1 MFFSIKIPSSN
12 IAQADGKNNLGI
24 EKRSAVFRCIFI
36 RKPSIIKEEDKGHKK
51 AIKEDI
57 NMKKNSKRRMLSA
70 LLILFLMIQMTVQA
84 DTGTKESVDLA
95 SKDTGSSVEELERQR
110 EEQQSQLDSLKEYQ
124 INLSDELTELNNGLQ
139 EISNELA
146 DTQDEIAAKNA
157 EIETAESRI
166 AELTTL
172 SESQYESMKKRV
184 QYMYENGNQSYIELL
199 LGASSFSD
207 FLNRVEYAKSIYDYD
222 RQELSDYQDT
232 LAELK
237 RQKEDLETAKEELL
251 AAEQTKQEQKS
262 KADSLVA
269 AQQEK
274 LNTAKSDV
282 ADAQTEI
289 ADTDAEIARQKAY
302 EEELEAQ
309 KAKEDAARQEEIKR
323 QEEELINGQ
332 QGNNS
337 DNNANSDGT
346 SSGDN
351 AGNDTSG
358 GGTKD
363 DGASD
368 NGTSGGGTVN
378 ASDVAMLAALIQ
390 CEAGGESYEGKLAVG
405 SVVMNRVDSSYFP
418 DTVVGVIYQSGQFSP
433 VASGRFAV
441 VLSSGA
447 DASCVQAATE
457 VLAGTRTLN
466 CLYFRRNNGLI
477 NGTVIGNHVFY

>member
-1 MFFSIKIPSSN
+1 MGLKKKCS
-12 IAQADGKNNLGI
+12 Q
-24 EKRSAVFRCIFI
+24 RSVVFRCIFI
-36 RKPSIIKEEDKGHKK
+36 RKPSIIKEEDKRRDKS
-51 AIKEDI
+51 IKEDK
-57 NMKKNSKRRMLSA
+57 NMKKNSKRRMFST
-70 LLILFLMIQMTVQA
+70 LLILFLLIQMTVQA

-95 SKDTGSSVEELERQR
+95 SKDTGTSVEELERQR

-146 DTQDEIAAKNA
+146 DTQDEIAAKNV
-157 EIETAESRI
+157 EIEAAESRI
-166 AELTTL
+166 AELTTR
-172 SESQYESMKKRV
+172 SENQYEAMKKRV
-184 QYMYENGNQSYIELL
+184 QYMYENGNQSYLELL
-199 LGASSFSD
+199 LGSSSFSD
-207 FLNRVEYAKSIYDYD
+207 FLNRMEYAKSIYDYD

-232 LAELK
+232 LAELEQ
-237 RQKEDLETAKEELL
+237 QKEDLETAKEELL

-274 LNTAKSDV
+274 ISAAKSDV
-282 ADAQTEI
+282 ADAETEI

-309 KAKEDAARQEEIKR
+309 KAKEDAARQEEIRR
-323 QEEELINGQ
+323 QEEELINSQ
-332 QGNNS
+332 QPDAS
-337 DNNANSDGT
+337 DNNANPDGT
-346 SSGDN
+346 STGDN
-351 AGNDTSG
+351 TTG
-358 GGTKD
+358 
-363 DGASD
+363 SD
-368 NGTSGGGTVN
+368 TSGGGTVN

-447 DASCVQAATE
+447 DSSCVQAATE

>member
-1 MFFSIKIPSSN
+1 M
-12 IAQADGKNNLGI
+12 
-24 EKRSAVFRCIFI
+24 
-36 RKPSIIKEEDKGHKK
+36 PSIIKEENKRRDKS
-51 AIKEDI
+51 IKEDKD
-57 NMKKNSKRRMLSA
+57 MKKNSKRRMFSA

-84 DTGTKESVDLA
+84 DTGTKERVDLA

-146 DTQDEIAAKNA
+146 DTQDEIAAKNV
-157 EIETAESRI
+157 EIDAAESRI
-166 AELTTL
+166 AELTTR
-172 SESQYESMKKRV
+172 SESQYEAMKKRV
-184 QYMYENGNQSYIELL
+184 QYMYENGNQSYLELL

-207 FLNRVEYAKSIYDYD
+207 FLNRMEYAKSIYDYD

-237 RQKEDLETAKEELL
+237 QQKEDLETAKEELL

-274 LNTAKSDV
+274 ISAAKSDV
-282 ADAQTEI
+282 ADAETEI

-323 QEEELINGQ
+323 QEEELINSQ
-332 QGNNS
+332 QPAAS
-337 DNNANSDGT
+337 DNNANPDGT
-346 SSGDN
+346 FTGDN
-351 AGNDTSG
+351 TTG
-358 GGTKD
+358 
-363 DGASD
+363 SD
-368 NGTSGGGTVN
+368 ASGGGTVN

>member
-1 MFFSIKIPSSN
+1 M
-12 IAQADGKNNLGI
+12 
-24 EKRSAVFRCIFI
+24 
-36 RKPSIIKEEDKGHKK
+36 PSIIKEENKRRDKS
-51 AIKEDI
+51 IKEDKD
-57 NMKKNSKRRMLSA
+57 MKKNSKRRMFSA
-70 LLILFLMIQMTVQA
+70 LLILFLLIQMTVQA
-84 DTGTKESVDLA
+84 DTGTKERVDLA

-146 DTQDEIAAKNA
+146 DTQDEIAAKNV
-157 EIETAESRI
+157 EIEAAESRI
-166 AELTTL
+166 AELTTR
-172 SESQYESMKKRV
+172 SESQYEAMKKRV
-184 QYMYENGNQSYIELL
+184 QYMYENGNQSYLELL

-207 FLNRVEYAKSIYDYD
+207 FLNRMEYAKSIYDYD

-237 RQKEDLETAKEELL
+237 QQKEDLETAKEELL

-274 LNTAKSDV
+274 ISAAKSDV
-282 ADAQTEI
+282 ADAETEI

-323 QEEELINGQ
+323 QEEELINSQ
-332 QGNNS
+332 QPAAS
-337 DNNANSDGT
+337 DNNANPDGISTGDTTTGSD
-346 SSGDN
+346 
-351 AGNDTSG
+351 
-358 GGTKD
+358 
-363 DGASD
+363 
-368 NGTSGGGTVN
+368 TSGGGTVN
-378 ASDVAMLAALIQ
+378 ASDAAMLAALIQ

>member
-1 MFFSIKIPSSN
+1 MELKKKCS
-12 IAQADGKNNLGI
+12 Q
-24 EKRSAVFRCIFI
+24 RSVVFRCIFI
-36 RKPSIIKEEDKGHKK
+36 RKPSIIKEEDKRRDKS
-51 AIKEDI
+51 IKEDK
-57 NMKKNSKRRMLSA
+57 NMKKNSKRRMFSA
-70 LLILFLMIQMTVQA
+70 LLILFLLIQMTVQA

-95 SKDTGSSVEELERQR
+95 SKDTGTSVEELERQR

-124 INLSDELTELNNGLQ
+124 MNLSDELTELNNGLQ

-146 DTQDEIAAKNA
+146 DTQDEIAAKNV
-157 EIETAESRI
+157 EIEAAESRI
-166 AELTTL
+166 AELTTR
-172 SESQYESMKKRV
+172 SESQYEAMKKRV
-184 QYMYENGNQSYIELL
+184 QYMYENGNQSYLELL
-199 LGASSFSD
+199 LGSSSFSD
-207 FLNRVEYAKSIYDYD
+207 FLNRMEYAKSIYEYD

-237 RQKEDLETAKEELL
+237 QQKEDLETAKEELL

-274 LNTAKSDV
+274 ISAAKSDV
-282 ADAQTEI
+282 ADAETEI

-309 KAKEDAARQEEIKR
+309 KAKEDAARQQEIKR
-323 QEEELINGQ
+323 QEEELINSQ
-332 QGNNS
+332 QPDAS
-337 DNNANSDGT
+337 DNNANPDGT

-351 AGNDTSG
+351 TTG
-358 GGTKD
+358 
-363 DGASD
+363 SD
-368 NGTSGGGTVN
+368 TSGGGTVN
-378 ASDVAMLAALIQ
+378 ASDAAMLAALIQ

>member
-1 MFFSIKIPSSN
+1 M
-12 IAQADGKNNLGI
+12 
-24 EKRSAVFRCIFI
+24 
-36 RKPSIIKEEDKGHKK
+36 PSIIKEENKRRDKS
-51 AIKEDI
+51 IKEDKD
-57 NMKKNSKRRMLSA
+57 MKKNSKRRMFSA
-70 LLILFLMIQMTVQA
+70 LLILFLLIQMTVQA
-84 DTGTKESVDLA
+84 DTGTKERVDLA

-146 DTQDEIAAKNA
+146 DTQDKIAAKNV
-157 EIETAESRI
+157 EIDAAESRI
-166 AELTTL
+166 AELTTR
-172 SESQYESMKKRV
+172 SESQYEAMKKRV
-184 QYMYENGNQSYIELL
+184 QYMYENGNQSYLELL

-207 FLNRVEYAKSIYDYD
+207 FLNRMEYAKSIYDYD

-237 RQKEDLETAKEELL
+237 QQKEDLETAKEELL

-274 LNTAKSDV
+274 ISAAKSDV
-282 ADAQTEI
+282 ADAETEI

-302 EEELEAQ
+302 EEELETQ

-323 QEEELINGQ
+323 QEEELINSQ
-332 QGNNS
+332 QPDAS
-337 DNNANSDGT
+337 DNNANPDGT
-346 SSGDN
+346 STGDN
-351 AGNDTSG
+351 TTG
-358 GGTKD
+358 GD
-363 DGASD
+363 A
-368 NGTSGGGTVN
+368 SGGGTVN

-447 DASCVQAATE
+447 DSSCVQAATE

>member
-1 MFFSIKIPSSN
+1 M
-12 IAQADGKNNLGI
+12 
-24 EKRSAVFRCIFI
+24 
-36 RKPSIIKEEDKGHKK
+36 PSIIKEENKRRDKS
-51 AIKEDI
+51 IKEDKD
-57 NMKKNSKRRMLSA
+57 MKKNSKRRMFSA

-84 DTGTKESVDLA
+84 DTGTKERVDLA

-124 INLSDELTELNNGLQ
+124 INLSNELTELNNGLQ

-146 DTQDEIAAKNA
+146 DTQDEIAAKNV
-157 EIETAESRI
+157 EIEAAESRI
-166 AELTTL
+166 AELTTR
-172 SESQYESMKKRV
+172 SESQYEAMKKRV
-184 QYMYENGNQSYIELL
+184 QYMYENGNQSYLELL

-207 FLNRVEYAKSIYDYD
+207 FLNRMEYAKSIYDYD

-237 RQKEDLETAKEELL
+237 QQKEDLETAKEELL

-274 LNTAKSDV
+274 ISAAKSDV
-282 ADAQTEI
+282 ADAETEI

-309 KAKEDAARQEEIKR
+309 KAKEDAARQEEIRR
-323 QEEELINGQ
+323 QEEELINSQ
-332 QGNNS
+332 QPDAS
-337 DNNANSDGT
+337 DNNANPDGT
-346 SSGDN
+346 STGDN
-351 AGNDTSG
+351 TTG
-358 GGTKD
+358 
-363 DGASD
+363 SD
-368 NGTSGGGTVN
+368 TSGGGTVN

-418 DTVVGVIYQSGQFSP
+418 DTVVGVIYQSGQFLP

>member
-1 MFFSIKIPSSN
+1 MGLKKKGS
-12 IAQADGKNNLGI
+12 Q
-24 EKRSAVFRCIFI
+24 RSVVFRCIFI
-36 RKPSIIKEEDKGHKK
+36 RKPSIIKEEDKRRDKS
-51 AIKEDI
+51 IKEDK
-57 NMKKNSKRRMLSA
+57 NMKKNSKRRMFSA
-70 LLILFLMIQMTVQA
+70 LLILFLLIQMTVQA

-124 INLSDELTELNNGLQ
+124 MNLSDELTELNNGLQ

-146 DTQDEIAAKNA
+146 DTQDEIAAKNV
-157 EIETAESRI
+157 EIESAESRI
-166 AELTTL
+166 AELTTR
-172 SESQYESMKKRV
+172 SENQYEAMKKRV
-184 QYMYENGNQSYIELL
+184 QYMYENGNQSYLELL
-199 LGASSFSD
+199 LGSSSFSD
-207 FLNRVEYAKSIYDYD
+207 FLNRMEYAKSIYDYD

-237 RQKEDLETAKEELL
+237 QQKEDLETAKEELL

-274 LNTAKSDV
+274 ISAAKSDV
-282 ADAQTEI
+282 ADAETEI
-289 ADTDAEIARQKAY
+289 AGTDAEIARQKAY

-323 QEEELINGQ
+323 QEEELINSQ
-332 QGNNS
+332 QPDAS
-337 DNNANSDGT
+337 DNNANPDGT
-346 SSGDN
+346 STGDN
-351 AGNDTSG
+351 TTG
-358 GGTKD
+358 
-363 DGASD
+363 SD
-368 NGTSGGGTVN
+368 TSGGGTVN

>member
-1 MFFSIKIPSSN
+1 M
-12 IAQADGKNNLGI
+12 
-24 EKRSAVFRCIFI
+24 
-36 RKPSIIKEEDKGHKK
+36 PSIIKEENKRRDKS
-51 AIKEDI
+51 IKEDKD
-57 NMKKNSKRRMLSA
+57 MKKNSKRRMFSA

-84 DTGTKESVDLA
+84 DTGTKERVDLA

-146 DTQDEIAAKNA
+146 DTQDEIAAKNV
-157 EIETAESRI
+157 EIDAAESRI
-166 AELTTL
+166 AELTTR
-172 SESQYESMKKRV
+172 SESQYEAMKKRV
-184 QYMYENGNQSYIELL
+184 QYMYENGNQSYLELL

-207 FLNRVEYAKSIYDYD
+207 FLNRMEYAKSIYDYD

-237 RQKEDLETAKEELL
+237 QQKEDLETAKEELL

-274 LNTAKSDV
+274 ISAAKSDV
-282 ADAQTEI
+282 ADAETEI

-302 EEELEAQ
+302 EEELETQ
-309 KAKEDAARQEEIKR
+309 KAKEDAARQEEIRR
-323 QEEELINGQ
+323 QEEELINSQ
-332 QGNNS
+332 QPDAS
-337 DNNANSDGT
+337 DNNANPDGT
-346 SSGDN
+346 STGDN
-351 AGNDTSG
+351 TTGSDASG
-358 GGTKD
+358 GGI
-363 DGASD
+363 
-368 NGTSGGGTVN
+368 VN

-447 DASCVQAATE
+447 DSSCVQAATE

>member
-1 MFFSIKIPSSN
+1 MGLKKKCS
-12 IAQADGKNNLGI
+12 
-24 EKRSAVFRCIFI
+24 KRSVVFRCIFI
-36 RKPSIIKEEDKGHKK
+36 RKPSIIKEEDKRRDKS
-51 AIKEDI
+51 IKEDK
-57 NMKKNSKRRMLSA
+57 NMKKNSKRRMFSA

-124 INLSDELTELNNGLQ
+124 MNLSDELTELNNGLQ

-146 DTQDEIAAKNA
+146 DTQDEIAAKNV
-157 EIETAESRI
+157 EIEAAESRI
-166 AELTTL
+166 AELTTR
-172 SESQYESMKKRV
+172 SESQYEAMKKRV
-184 QYMYENGNQSYIELL
+184 QYMYENGNQSYLELL

-207 FLNRVEYAKSIYDYD
+207 FLNRMEYAKSIYDYD

-274 LNTAKSDV
+274 ISAAKSDV
-282 ADAQTEI
+282 TDAETEI
-289 ADTDAEIARQKAY
+289 ADTDAEIAKQKAY

-309 KAKEDAARQEEIKR
+309 KAKEDAARQEEIRR
-323 QEEELINGQ
+323 QEEELINSQ
-332 QGNNS
+332 QPDAS
-337 DNNANSDGT
+337 DNNANPDGT
-346 SSGDN
+346 STGDN
-351 AGNDTSG
+351 TTG
-358 GGTKD
+358 
-363 DGASD
+363 SD
-368 NGTSGGGTVN
+368 TSGGGTVN

>member
-1 MFFSIKIPSSN
+1 M
-12 IAQADGKNNLGI
+12 
-24 EKRSAVFRCIFI
+24 
-36 RKPSIIKEEDKGHKK
+36 PSIIKEENKRRDKS
-51 AIKEDI
+51 IKEDKD
-57 NMKKNSKRRMLSA
+57 MKKNSKRRMFSA

-84 DTGTKESVDLA
+84 DTGTKERVDLA

-146 DTQDEIAAKNA
+146 DTQDEIAAKNV
-157 EIETAESRI
+157 EIEAAESRI
-166 AELTTL
+166 AELTTR
-172 SESQYESMKKRV
+172 SESQYEAMKKRV
-184 QYMYENGNQSYIELL
+184 QYMYENGNQSYLELL

-207 FLNRVEYAKSIYDYD
+207 FLNRMEYAKSIYDYD

-237 RQKEDLETAKEELL
+237 QQKEDLETAKEELL

-274 LNTAKSDV
+274 ISAAKSDV
-282 ADAQTEI
+282 ADAETEI

-302 EEELEAQ
+302 EEELETQ

-323 QEEELINGQ
+323 QEEELINSQ
-332 QGNNS
+332 QPDAS
-337 DNNANSDGT
+337 DNNANPDGT
-346 SSGDN
+346 STGDN
-351 AGNDTSG
+351 TTG
-358 GGTKD
+358 GD
-363 DGASD
+363 A
-368 NGTSGGGTVN
+368 SGGGTVN

>member
-1 MFFSIKIPSSN
+1 M
-12 IAQADGKNNLGI
+12 
-24 EKRSAVFRCIFI
+24 
-36 RKPSIIKEEDKGHKK
+36 PSIIKEENKRRDKS
-51 AIKEDI
+51 IKEDKD
-57 NMKKNSKRRMLSA
+57 MKKNSKRRMFSA

-84 DTGTKESVDLA
+84 DTGTKERVDLA

-146 DTQDEIAAKNA
+146 DTQDEIAAKNV
-157 EIETAESRI
+157 EIEAAESRI
-166 AELTTL
+166 AELTTR
-172 SESQYESMKKRV
+172 SESQYEAMKKRV
-184 QYMYENGNQSYIELL
+184 QYMYENGNQSYLELL

-207 FLNRVEYAKSIYDYD
+207 FLNRMEYAKSIYDYD

-274 LNTAKSDV
+274 ISAAKSDV
-282 ADAQTEI
+282 ADAETEI

-302 EEELEAQ
+302 EEELETQ

-323 QEEELINGQ
+323 QEEELINSQ
-332 QGNNS
+332 QPAAS
-337 DNNANSDGT
+337 DNNANPDGT
-346 SSGDN
+346 STGDN
-351 AGNDTSG
+351 TTG
-358 GGTKD
+358 
-363 DGASD
+363 SD
-368 NGTSGGGTVN
+368 TSGGGTVN
-378 ASDVAMLAALIQ
+378 ASDAAMLAALIQ

>member
-1 MFFSIKIPSSN
+1 M
-12 IAQADGKNNLGI
+12 
-24 EKRSAVFRCIFI
+24 
-36 RKPSIIKEEDKGHKK
+36 PSIIKEENNWRDKS
-51 AIKEDI
+51 IKEDKD
-57 NMKKNSKRRMLSA
+57 MKKNSKRRMFSA

-84 DTGTKESVDLA
+84 DTGTKERVDLA

-146 DTQDEIAAKNA
+146 DTQDEIAAKNV
-157 EIETAESRI
+157 EIEAAESRI
-166 AELTTL
+166 AELTTR
-172 SESQYESMKKRV
+172 SESQYEAMKKRV
-184 QYMYENGNQSYIELL
+184 QYLYENGNQSYLELL

-207 FLNRVEYAKSIYDYD
+207 FLNRMEYAKSIYDYD

-237 RQKEDLETAKEELL
+237 QQKEDLETAKEELL

-274 LNTAKSDV
+274 ISAAKSDV
-282 ADAQTEI
+282 ADAEMEI

-302 EEELEAQ
+302 EEELETQ

-323 QEEELINGQ
+323 QEEELINSQ
-332 QGNNS
+332 QPAAS
-337 DNNANSDGT
+337 DNNANPDGT
-346 SSGDN
+346 STGDN
-351 AGNDTSG
+351 TTG
-358 GGTKD
+358 
-363 DGASD
+363 SD
-368 NGTSGGGTVN
+368 ASGGGTVN

>member
-1 MFFSIKIPSSN
+1 
-12 IAQADGKNNLGI
+12 
-24 EKRSAVFRCIFI
+24 
-36 RKPSIIKEEDKGHKK
+36 
-51 AIKEDI
+51 
-57 NMKKNSKRRMLSA
+57 MKKNSKRRMLGA
-70 LLILFLMIQMTVQA
+70 LLILFLLIQMTVQA

-157 EIETAESRI
+157 EIEAAESRI

-172 SESQYESMKKRV
+172 SENQYEAMKKRV
-184 QYMYENGNQSYIELL
+184 QYIYENGNQSYLELL
-199 LGASSFSD
+199 LGATSFSD

-232 LAELK
+232 LAELNQ
-237 RQKEDLETAKEELL
+237 QKEDLETAREELL

-274 LNTAKSDV
+274 ISAAKSDV
-282 ADAQTEI
+282 ADAETEI

-309 KAKEDAARQEEIKR
+309 KAKEDAARQEEIRR
-323 QEEELINGQ
+323 QEEELINSQ
-332 QGNNS
+332 QPDAS
-337 DNNANSDGT
+337 DNNANPDGT
-346 SSGDN
+346 STGDN
-351 AGNDTSG
+351 TTGSDTSG
-358 GGTKD
+358 GGT
-363 DGASD
+363 SD

>member
-1 MFFSIKIPSSN
+1 M
-12 IAQADGKNNLGI
+12 
-24 EKRSAVFRCIFI
+24 
-36 RKPSIIKEEDKGHKK
+36 PSIIKEENKRRDKS
-51 AIKEDI
+51 IKEDKD
-57 NMKKNSKRRMLSA
+57 MKKNSKRRMFSA

-84 DTGTKESVDLA
+84 DTGTKERVDLA

-146 DTQDEIAAKNA
+146 DTQDEIAAKNV
-157 EIETAESRI
+157 EIEAAESRI
-166 AELTTL
+166 AELTTR
-172 SESQYESMKKRV
+172 SESQYEAMKKRV
-184 QYMYENGNQSYIELL
+184 QYMYENGNQSYLELL

-207 FLNRVEYAKSIYDYD
+207 FLNRMEYAKSIYDYD

-237 RQKEDLETAKEELL
+237 QQKEDLETAKEELL

-274 LNTAKSDV
+274 ISAAKSDV
-282 ADAQTEI
+282 ADAETEI

-302 EEELEAQ
+302 EEELETQ

-323 QEEELINGQ
+323 QEEELINSQ
-332 QGNNS
+332 QPAAS
-337 DNNANSDGT
+337 DNNANPDGT
-346 SSGDN
+346 STGDN
-351 AGNDTSG
+351 TTG
-358 GGTKD
+358 
-363 DGASD
+363 SD
-368 NGTSGGGTVN
+368 ASGGGTVN

>member
-1 MFFSIKIPSSN
+1 MGLKKKCS
-12 IAQADGKNNLGI
+12 
-24 EKRSAVFRCIFI
+24 KRSVVFRCIFI
-36 RKPSIIKEEDKGHKK
+36 RMPSIIKKENKRRDKS
-51 AIKEDI
+51 IKEDKD
-57 NMKKNSKRRMLSA
+57 MKKNSKRRMFSA

-84 DTGTKESVDLA
+84 DTGTKERVDLA

-146 DTQDEIAAKNA
+146 DTQDEIAAKNV
-157 EIETAESRI
+157 EIEAAESRI
-166 AELTTL
+166 AELTTR
-172 SESQYESMKKRV
+172 SESQYEAMKKRV
-184 QYMYENGNQSYIELL
+184 QYMYENGNQSYLELL
-199 LGASSFSD
+199 LGSSSFSE
-207 FLNRVEYAKSIYDYD
+207 FLNRMEYAKSIYDYD

-237 RQKEDLETAKEELL
+237 QQKEDLETAKEELL

-274 LNTAKSDV
+274 ISAAKSDV
-282 ADAQTEI
+282 ADAETEI

-309 KAKEDAARQEEIKR
+309 KAKEDAARQEEIRR
-323 QEEELINGQ
+323 QEEELINSQ
-332 QGNNS
+332 QPDAS
-337 DNNANSDGT
+337 DNNANPGGT
-346 SSGDN
+346 STGDN
-351 AGNDTSG
+351 TTG
-358 GGTKD
+358 
-363 DGASD
+363 SD
-368 NGTSGGGTVN
+368 TSGGGTVN

>member
-1 MFFSIKIPSSN
+1 
-12 IAQADGKNNLGI
+12 
-24 EKRSAVFRCIFI
+24 
-36 RKPSIIKEEDKGHKK
+36 
-51 AIKEDI
+51 
-57 NMKKNSKRRMLSA
+57 MKKNSKRRMLSA

-124 INLSDELTELNNGLQ
+124 MNLSDELTELNNGLQ

-157 EIETAESRI
+157 EIEAAESRI

-172 SESQYESMKKRV
+172 SESQYEAMKKRV

-222 RQELSDYQDT
+222 RQELSNYQDT

-237 RQKEDLETAKEELL
+237 QQKEDLETAKEELL

-274 LNTAKSDV
+274 LSAAKSDV

-289 ADTDAEIARQKAY
+289 GDTDAEIARQKAY

-309 KAKEDAARQEEIKR
+309 KAREDAARQEEIKR

-351 AGNDTSG
+351 TTGSDTSG
-358 GGTKD
+358 DGT
-363 DGASD
+363 SD
-368 NGTSGGGTVN
+368 NGISGGGTVN

>member
-1 MFFSIKIPSSN
+1 M
-12 IAQADGKNNLGI
+12 
-24 EKRSAVFRCIFI
+24 
-36 RKPSIIKEEDKGHKK
+36 PSIIKEENKRRDKS
-51 AIKEDI
+51 IKEDKD
-57 NMKKNSKRRMLSA
+57 MKKNSKRRMFST

-84 DTGTKESVDLA
+84 DTGTKERVDLA

-146 DTQDEIAAKNA
+146 DTQDEITAKNV
-157 EIETAESRI
+157 EIEAAESRI
-166 AELTTL
+166 AELTTR
-172 SESQYESMKKRV
+172 SESQYEAMKKRV
-184 QYMYENGNQSYIELL
+184 QYMYENGNQSYLELL

-207 FLNRVEYAKSIYDYD
+207 FLNRMEYAKSIYDYD

-237 RQKEDLETAKEELL
+237 QQKEDLETAKEELL

-274 LNTAKSDV
+274 ISAAKSDV
-282 ADAQTEI
+282 ADAETEI

-302 EEELEAQ
+302 EEELETQ

-323 QEEELINGQ
+323 QEEELINSQ
-332 QGNNS
+332 QPAAS
-337 DNNANSDGT
+337 DNNANPDGT
-346 SSGDN
+346 STGDN
-351 AGNDTSG
+351 TTG
-358 GGTKD
+358 
-363 DGASD
+363 SD
-368 NGTSGGGTVN
+368 ASGGGTVN
-378 ASDVAMLAALIQ
+378 ASDVVMMAALIQ

>member
-1 MFFSIKIPSSN
+1 M
-12 IAQADGKNNLGI
+12 
-24 EKRSAVFRCIFI
+24 
-36 RKPSIIKEEDKGHKK
+36 PSIIKEENKRRDKS
-51 AIKEDI
+51 IKEDKD
-57 NMKKNSKRRMLSA
+57 MKKNSKRRMFST

-84 DTGTKESVDLA
+84 DTGTKERVDLA

-146 DTQDEIAAKNA
+146 DTQDEITAKNV
-157 EIETAESRI
+157 EIEAAESRI
-166 AELTTL
+166 AELTTR
-172 SESQYESMKKRV
+172 SESQYEAMKKRV
-184 QYMYENGNQSYIELL
+184 QYMYENGNQSYLELL

-207 FLNRVEYAKSIYDYD
+207 FLNRMEYAKSIYDYD

-237 RQKEDLETAKEELL
+237 QQKEDLETAKEELL

-274 LNTAKSDV
+274 ISAAKSDV
-282 ADAQTEI
+282 ADAETEI
-289 ADTDAEIARQKAY
+289 ADTDAGIARQKAY
-302 EEELEAQ
+302 EEELETQ

-323 QEEELINGQ
+323 QEEELINSQ
-332 QGNNS
+332 QPAAS
-337 DNNANSDGT
+337 DNNANPDGT
-346 SSGDN
+346 STGDN
-351 AGNDTSG
+351 TTG
-358 GGTKD
+358 
-363 DGASD
+363 SD
-368 NGTSGGGTVN
+368 ASGGGTVN
-378 ASDVAMLAALIQ
+378 ASDVAMMAALIQ

>member
-1 MFFSIKIPSSN
+1 M
-12 IAQADGKNNLGI
+12 
-24 EKRSAVFRCIFI
+24 
-36 RKPSIIKEEDKGHKK
+36 PSIIKEENKRRDKS
-51 AIKEDI
+51 IKEDKD
-57 NMKKNSKRRMLSA
+57 MKKNSKRRMFSA

-84 DTGTKESVDLA
+84 DTGTKERVDLA

-146 DTQDEIAAKNA
+146 DTQDEIAAKNV
-157 EIETAESRI
+157 EIEAAESRI
-166 AELTTL
+166 AELTTR
-172 SESQYESMKKRV
+172 SESQYEAMKKRV
-184 QYMYENGNQSYIELL
+184 QYMYENGNQSYLELL

-207 FLNRVEYAKSIYDYD
+207 FLNRMEYAKSIYDYD

-237 RQKEDLETAKEELL
+237 QQKEDLETAKEELL

-274 LNTAKSDV
+274 ISAAKSDV
-282 ADAQTEI
+282 ADAETEI

-302 EEELEAQ
+302 EEELETQ

-323 QEEELINGQ
+323 QEEELINSQ
-332 QGNNS
+332 QPAAS
-337 DNNANSDGT
+337 DNNANPDGT
-346 SSGDN
+346 STGDN
-351 AGNDTSG
+351 TTG
-358 GGTKD
+358 
-363 DGASD
+363 SD
-368 NGTSGGGTVN
+368 TSGGGTVN

>member
-1 MFFSIKIPSSN
+1 MGLKKKCS
-12 IAQADGKNNLGI
+12 
-24 EKRSAVFRCIFI
+24 KRSVVFRCIFI
-36 RKPSIIKEEDKGHKK
+36 RMPSIIKKENKRRDKS
-51 AIKEDI
+51 IKEDKD
-57 NMKKNSKRRMLSA
+57 MKKNSKRRMFSA

-84 DTGTKESVDLA
+84 DTGTRERVDLA

-146 DTQDEIAAKNA
+146 DTQDEIAAKNV
-157 EIETAESRI
+157 EIEAAESRI
-166 AELTTL
+166 AELTTR
-172 SESQYESMKKRV
+172 SESQYEAMKKRV
-184 QYMYENGNQSYIELL
+184 QYMYENGNQSYLELL
-199 LGASSFSD
+199 LGSSSFSD
-207 FLNRVEYAKSIYDYD
+207 FLNRMEYAKSIYDYD

-237 RQKEDLETAKEELL
+237 QQKEDLETAKEELL

-274 LNTAKSDV
+274 ISAAKSDV
-282 ADAQTEI
+282 ADAETEI

-309 KAKEDAARQEEIKR
+309 KAKEDAARQEEIRR
-323 QEEELINGQ
+323 QEEELINSQ
-332 QGNNS
+332 QPDAS
-337 DNNANSDGT
+337 DNNANPDGT
-346 SSGDN
+346 STGDN
-351 AGNDTSG
+351 TTG
-358 GGTKD
+358 
-363 DGASD
+363 SD
-368 NGTSGGGTVN
+368 TSGGGTVN

>member
-1 MFFSIKIPSSN
+1 M
-12 IAQADGKNNLGI
+12 
-24 EKRSAVFRCIFI
+24 
-36 RKPSIIKEEDKGHKK
+36 PSIIKEENKRRDKS
-51 AIKEDI
+51 IKEDKD
-57 NMKKNSKRRMLSA
+57 MKKNSKRRMFSA

-84 DTGTKESVDLA
+84 DTGTKERVDLA

-146 DTQDEIAAKNA
+146 DTQDEIAAKNV
-157 EIETAESRI
+157 EIDAAESRI
-166 AELTTL
+166 AELTTR
-172 SESQYESMKKRV
+172 SESQYEAMKKRV
-184 QYMYENGNQSYIELL
+184 QYMYENGNQSYLELL

-207 FLNRVEYAKSIYDYD
+207 FLNRMEYAKSIYDYD

-237 RQKEDLETAKEELL
+237 QQKEDLETAKEELL
-251 AAEQTKQEQKS
+251 VAEQTKQEQRS

-274 LNTAKSDV
+274 ISAAKSDV
-282 ADAQTEI
+282 ADAETEI

-302 EEELEAQ
+302 EEELETQ

-323 QEEELINGQ
+323 QEEELINSQ
-332 QGNNS
+332 QPAAS
-337 DNNANSDGT
+337 DNNANPDGT
-346 SSGDN
+346 STGDN
-351 AGNDTSG
+351 TTG
-358 GGTKD
+358 
-363 DGASD
+363 SD
-368 NGTSGGGTVN
+368 ASGGGTVN

>member
-1 MFFSIKIPSSN
+1 MGLKKKCS
-12 IAQADGKNNLGI
+12 
-24 EKRSAVFRCIFI
+24 KRSVVFRCIFI
-36 RKPSIIKEEDKGHKK
+36 RMPSIIKKENKRRDKS
-51 AIKEDI
+51 IKEDKD
-57 NMKKNSKRRMLSA
+57 MKKNSKRRMFSA

-84 DTGTKESVDLA
+84 DTGTKERVDLA

-146 DTQDEIAAKNA
+146 DTQDEIAAKNV
-157 EIETAESRI
+157 EIEAAESRI
-166 AELTTL
+166 AELTTR
-172 SESQYESMKKRV
+172 SESQYEAMKKRV
-184 QYMYENGNQSYIELL
+184 QYMYENGNQSYLELL
-199 LGASSFSD
+199 LGSSSFSD
-207 FLNRVEYAKSIYDYD
+207 FLNRMEYAKSIYDYD

-237 RQKEDLETAKEELL
+237 QQKEDLETAKEELL

-274 LNTAKSDV
+274 ISAAKSDV
-282 ADAQTEI
+282 ADAETEI

-309 KAKEDAARQEEIKR
+309 KAKEDAARQEEIRR
-323 QEEELINGQ
+323 QEEELINSQ
-332 QGNNS
+332 QPDAS
-337 DNNANSDGT
+337 DNNANPDGT
-346 SSGDN
+346 STGDN
-351 AGNDTSG
+351 ITG
-358 GGTKD
+358 
-363 DGASD
+363 SD
-368 NGTSGGGTVN
+368 TSGGGTVN

-418 DTVVGVIYQSGQFSP
+418 DTVGGVIYQSGQFSP

>member
-1 MFFSIKIPSSN
+1 M
-12 IAQADGKNNLGI
+12 
-24 EKRSAVFRCIFI
+24 
-36 RKPSIIKEEDKGHKK
+36 PSIIKEENKRRDKS
-51 AIKEDI
+51 IKEDKD
-57 NMKKNSKRRMLSA
+57 MKKNRKRRMFSA

-84 DTGTKESVDLA
+84 DTGIKERVDLA

-146 DTQDEIAAKNA
+146 DTQDEIAAKNT
-157 EIETAESRI
+157 EIEAAESRI

-172 SESQYESMKKRV
+172 SESQYEAMKKRV
-184 QYMYENGNQSYIELL
+184 QYMYENGNQSYLELL
-199 LGASSFSD
+199 LGANSFSD
-207 FLNRVEYAKSIYDYD
+207 FLNRMEYAKSIYDYD

-237 RQKEDLETAKEELL
+237 QQKEDLETAKEELL

-274 LNTAKSDV
+274 ISAAKSDV
-282 ADAQTEI
+282 ADAETEI

-323 QEEELINGQ
+323 QEEELINKQ
-332 QGNNS
+332 QPDAS
-337 DNNANSDGT
+337 DNSANSDGT
-346 SSGDN
+346 STGDN
-351 AGNDTSG
+351 TTGSDASG
-358 GGTKD
+358 GGT
-363 DGASD
+363 SD

>member
-1 MFFSIKIPSSN
+1 MGLKKKCS
-12 IAQADGKNNLGI
+12 Q
-24 EKRSAVFRCIFI
+24 RSVVFRCIFI
-36 RKPSIIKEEDKGHKK
+36 RKPSIIKEEDKRRDKS
-51 AIKEDI
+51 IKEDK
-57 NMKKNSKRRMLSA
+57 NMKKNSKRRMFSA

-146 DTQDEIAAKNA
+146 DTQDEIAAKNV
-157 EIETAESRI
+157 EIEAAESRI
-166 AELTTL
+166 AELTTR
-172 SESQYESMKKRV
+172 SESQYEAMKKRV
-184 QYMYENGNQSYIELL
+184 QYMYENGNQSYLELL

-207 FLNRVEYAKSIYDYD
+207 FLNRMEYAKSIYDYD

-237 RQKEDLETAKEELL
+237 QQKEDLETAKEELL

-274 LNTAKSDV
+274 ISAAKSDV
-282 ADAQTEI
+282 TDAETEI

-323 QEEELINGQ
+323 QEEELINSQ
-332 QGNNS
+332 QPDAS
-337 DNNANSDGT
+337 DNNANPDGT
-346 SSGDN
+346 STGDN
-351 AGNDTSG
+351 TTG
-358 GGTKD
+358 
-363 DGASD
+363 SD
-368 NGTSGGGTVN
+368 TSGGGTVN

-457 VLAGTRTLN
+457 VLAGTRTLS

>member
-1 MFFSIKIPSSN
+1 MGLKKKCS
-12 IAQADGKNNLGI
+12 
-24 EKRSAVFRCIFI
+24 KRSVVFRCIFI
-36 RKPSIIKEEDKGHKK
+36 RMPSIIKEENKRRDKS
-51 AIKEDI
+51 IKEDKD
-57 NMKKNSKRRMLSA
+57 MKKNRKRRMFSA

-84 DTGTKESVDLA
+84 DTGTKERVDLA

-146 DTQDEIAAKNA
+146 DTQDEIAAKNV
-157 EIETAESRI
+157 EIDAAESRI
-166 AELTTL
+166 AELTTR
-172 SESQYESMKKRV
+172 SESQYEAMKKRV
-184 QYMYENGNQSYIELL
+184 QYMYENGNQSYLELL
-199 LGASSFSD
+199 LGANSFSD
-207 FLNRVEYAKSIYDYD
+207 FLNRMEYAKSIYDYD

-237 RQKEDLETAKEELL
+237 QQKEDLETAKEELL

-274 LNTAKSDV
+274 ISVAKSDV
-282 ADAQTEI
+282 ADAETEI
-289 ADTDAEIARQKAY
+289 ADTDAEIARQKVY

-323 QEEELINGQ
+323 QEEELINSQ
-332 QGNNS
+332 QPAAS
-337 DNNANSDGT
+337 DNNANPDGT
-346 SSGDN
+346 STGDN
-351 AGNDTSG
+351 TTG
-358 GGTKD
+358 
-363 DGASD
+363 SD
-368 NGTSGGGTVN
+368 ASGGGTVN

>member
-1 MFFSIKIPSSN
+1 M
-12 IAQADGKNNLGI
+12 
-24 EKRSAVFRCIFI
+24 
-36 RKPSIIKEEDKGHKK
+36 PSIIKEENKRRDKS
-51 AIKEDI
+51 IKEDKD
-57 NMKKNSKRRMLSA
+57 MKKNSKRRMFST

-84 DTGTKESVDLA
+84 DTGTKERVDLA

-146 DTQDEIAAKNA
+146 DTQDEITAKNV
-157 EIETAESRI
+157 EIEAAESRI
-166 AELTTL
+166 AELTTR
-172 SESQYESMKKRV
+172 SESQYEAMKKRV
-184 QYMYENGNQSYIELL
+184 QYMYENGNQSYLELL

-207 FLNRVEYAKSIYDYD
+207 FLNRMEYAKSIYDYD

-237 RQKEDLETAKEELL
+237 QQKEDLETAKEELL

-274 LNTAKSDV
+274 ISAAKSDV
-282 ADAQTEI
+282 ADAETEI

-302 EEELEAQ
+302 EEELETQ

-323 QEEELINGQ
+323 QEEELINSQ
-332 QGNNS
+332 QPAAS
-337 DNNANSDGT
+337 DNNANPDGT
-346 SSGDN
+346 STGDN
-351 AGNDTSG
+351 TTG
-358 GGTKD
+358 
-363 DGASD
+363 SD
-368 NGTSGGGTVN
+368 ASGGGTVN

>member
-1 MFFSIKIPSSN
+1 M
-12 IAQADGKNNLGI
+12 
-24 EKRSAVFRCIFI
+24 
-36 RKPSIIKEEDKGHKK
+36 PSIIKEENNWRDKS
-51 AIKEDI
+51 IKEDKD
-57 NMKKNSKRRMLSA
+57 MKKNSKRRMFST

-84 DTGTKESVDLA
+84 DTGTKERVDLA

-146 DTQDEIAAKNA
+146 DTQDEIAAKNV
-157 EIETAESRI
+157 EIEAAESRI
-166 AELTTL
+166 AELTTR
-172 SESQYESMKKRV
+172 SESQYEAMKKRV
-184 QYMYENGNQSYIELL
+184 QYMYENGNQSYLELL

-207 FLNRVEYAKSIYDYD
+207 FLNRMEYAKSIYDYD

-237 RQKEDLETAKEELL
+237 QQKEDLETAKEELL

-274 LNTAKSDV
+274 ISAAKSDV
-282 ADAQTEI
+282 ADAETEI

-302 EEELEAQ
+302 EEELETQ

-323 QEEELINGQ
+323 QEEELINSQ
-332 QGNNS
+332 QPAAS
-337 DNNANSDGT
+337 DNNANPDGT
-346 SSGDN
+346 STGDN
-351 AGNDTSG
+351 TTG
-358 GGTKD
+358 
-363 DGASD
+363 SD
-368 NGTSGGGTVN
+368 TSGGGTVN
-378 ASDVAMLAALIQ
+378 ASDAAMLAALIQ

>member
-1 MFFSIKIPSSN
+1 M
-12 IAQADGKNNLGI
+12 
-24 EKRSAVFRCIFI
+24 
-36 RKPSIIKEEDKGHKK
+36 PSIIKEENKRRDKS
-51 AIKEDI
+51 IKEDKD
-57 NMKKNSKRRMLSA
+57 MKKNRKRRMFSA

-84 DTGTKESVDLA
+84 DTGTKERVDLA

-146 DTQDEIAAKNA
+146 DTQDEITAKNV
-157 EIETAESRI
+157 EIEAAESRI
-166 AELTTL
+166 AELTTR
-172 SESQYESMKKRV
+172 SESQYEAMKKRV
-184 QYMYENGNQSYIELL
+184 QYMYENGNQSYLELL

-207 FLNRVEYAKSIYDYD
+207 FLNRMEYAKSIYDYD

-237 RQKEDLETAKEELL
+237 QQKEDLETAKEELM

-274 LNTAKSDV
+274 ISAAKSDV
-282 ADAQTEI
+282 ADAETEI

-309 KAKEDAARQEEIKR
+309 KAKEDAARQEEIRR
-323 QEEELINGQ
+323 QEEELINSQ
-332 QGNNS
+332 QPDAS
-337 DNNANSDGT
+337 DNNANPDGT
-346 SSGDN
+346 STGDN
-351 AGNDTSG
+351 TTGSDASG
-358 GGTKD
+358 GGI
-363 DGASD
+363 
-368 NGTSGGGTVN
+368 VN

>member
-1 MFFSIKIPSSN
+1 MGLKKKCS
-12 IAQADGKNNLGI
+12 
-24 EKRSAVFRCIFI
+24 KRSVVFRCIFI
-36 RKPSIIKEEDKGHKK
+36 RMPSIIKKENKRRDKS
-51 AIKEDI
+51 IKEDKD
-57 NMKKNSKRRMLSA
+57 MKKNRKRRMFSA

-84 DTGTKESVDLA
+84 DTGTKERVDLA

-146 DTQDEIAAKNA
+146 DTQDEIAAKNV
-157 EIETAESRI
+157 EIEAAESRI
-166 AELTTL
+166 AELTTR
-172 SESQYESMKKRV
+172 SESQYEAMKKRV
-184 QYMYENGNQSYIELL
+184 QYMYENGNQSYLELL
-199 LGASSFSD
+199 LGSSSFSD
-207 FLNRVEYAKSIYDYD
+207 FLNRMEYAKSIYDYD

-237 RQKEDLETAKEELL
+237 QQKEDLETAKEELL

-274 LNTAKSDV
+274 ISAAKSDV
-282 ADAQTEI
+282 ADAETEI

-309 KAKEDAARQEEIKR
+309 KAKEDAARQEEIRR
-323 QEEELINGQ
+323 QEEELINSQ
-332 QGNNS
+332 QPDAS
-337 DNNANSDGT
+337 DNNANPDGT
-346 SSGDN
+346 STGDN
-351 AGNDTSG
+351 ITG
-358 GGTKD
+358 
-363 DGASD
+363 SD
-368 NGTSGGGTVN
+368 TSGGGTVN

>member
-1 MFFSIKIPSSN
+1 M
-12 IAQADGKNNLGI
+12 
-24 EKRSAVFRCIFI
+24 
-36 RKPSIIKEEDKGHKK
+36 PSIIKEENKRRDKS
-51 AIKEDI
+51 IKEDKD
-57 NMKKNSKRRMLSA
+57 MKKNSKRRMFSA
-70 LLILFLMIQMTVQA
+70 LLILFLLIQMTVQA
-84 DTGTKESVDLA
+84 DTGTKERVDLA
-95 SKDTGSSVEELERQR
+95 SRDTGSSVEELERQR

-146 DTQDEIAAKNA
+146 DTQDEITAKNV
-157 EIETAESRI
+157 EIEAAESRI
-166 AELTTL
+166 AELTTR
-172 SESQYESMKKRV
+172 SESQYEAMKKRV
-184 QYMYENGNQSYIELL
+184 QYMYENGNQSYLELL
-199 LGASSFSD
+199 LGANSFSD
-207 FLNRVEYAKSIYDYD
+207 FLNRMEYAKSIYDYD

-237 RQKEDLETAKEELL
+237 QQKEDLETAKEELL

-274 LNTAKSDV
+274 ISAAKSDV
-282 ADAQTEI
+282 ADAETEI

-302 EEELEAQ
+302 EEELETQ

-323 QEEELINGQ
+323 QEEELINSQ
-332 QGNNS
+332 QPAAS
-337 DNNANSDGT
+337 DNNANPDGT
-346 SSGDN
+346 STGDN
-351 AGNDTSG
+351 TTG
-358 GGTKD
+358 
-363 DGASD
+363 SD
-368 NGTSGGGTVN
+368 ASGGGTVN

>member
-1 MFFSIKIPSSN
+1 M
-12 IAQADGKNNLGI
+12 
-24 EKRSAVFRCIFI
+24 
-36 RKPSIIKEEDKGHKK
+36 PSIIKEENKRRDKS
-51 AIKEDI
+51 IKEDKD
-57 NMKKNSKRRMLSA
+57 MKKNRKRRMFSA

-84 DTGTKESVDLA
+84 DTGIKERVDLA

-146 DTQDEIAAKNA
+146 DTQDEIAAKNT
-157 EIETAESRI
+157 EIEAAESRI

-172 SESQYESMKKRV
+172 SESQYEAMKKRV
-184 QYMYENGNQSYIELL
+184 QYMYENGNQSYLELL
-199 LGASSFSD
+199 LGANSFSD
-207 FLNRVEYAKSIYDYD
+207 FLNRMEYAKSIYDYD

-237 RQKEDLETAKEELL
+237 QQKEDLETAKEELL

-274 LNTAKSDV
+274 ISAAKSDV
-282 ADAQTEI
+282 ADAETEI

-309 KAKEDAARQEEIKR
+309 KAKEDAARQEEIRR
-323 QEEELINGQ
+323 QEEELINSQ
-332 QGNNS
+332 QPDAS
-337 DNNANSDGT
+337 DNNANPDGT
-346 SSGDN
+346 STGDN
-351 AGNDTSG
+351 ITG
-358 GGTKD
+358 
-363 DGASD
+363 SD
-368 NGTSGGGTVN
+368 TSGGGTVN

>member
-1 MFFSIKIPSSN
+1 M
-12 IAQADGKNNLGI
+12 
-24 EKRSAVFRCIFI
+24 
-36 RKPSIIKEEDKGHKK
+36 PSIIKEENKRRDKS
-51 AIKEDI
+51 ITEDKD
-57 NMKKNSKRRMLSA
+57 MKKNSKRRMFSA

-84 DTGTKESVDLA
+84 DTGTKERVDLA

-146 DTQDEIAAKNA
+146 DTQDEITAKNV
-157 EIETAESRI
+157 EIEAAESRI
-166 AELTTL
+166 AELTTR
-172 SESQYESMKKRV
+172 SESQYEAMKKRV
-184 QYMYENGNQSYIELL
+184 QYMYENGNQSYLELL

-207 FLNRVEYAKSIYDYD
+207 FLNRMEYAKSIYDYD

-237 RQKEDLETAKEELL
+237 QQKEDLETAKEELL

-274 LNTAKSDV
+274 ISAAKSDV
-282 ADAQTEI
+282 ADAETEI

-302 EEELEAQ
+302 EEELETQ

-323 QEEELINGQ
+323 QEEELINSQ
-332 QGNNS
+332 QPAAS
-337 DNNANSDGT
+337 DNNANPDGT
-346 SSGDN
+346 STGDN
-351 AGNDTSG
+351 TTG
-358 GGTKD
+358 
-363 DGASD
+363 SD
-368 NGTSGGGTVN
+368 ASGGGTVN

>member
-1 MFFSIKIPSSN
+1 MGLKKKCS
-12 IAQADGKNNLGI
+12 
-24 EKRSAVFRCIFI
+24 KRSVVFRCIFI
-36 RKPSIIKEEDKGHKK
+36 RMPSIIKEENKRRDKS
-51 AIKEDI
+51 IKEDKD
-57 NMKKNSKRRMLSA
+57 MKKNSKRRMFSA

-84 DTGTKESVDLA
+84 DTGTKERVDLA

-146 DTQDEIAAKNA
+146 DTQDEIAAKNV
-157 EIETAESRI
+157 EIEAAESRI
-166 AELTTL
+166 AELTTR
-172 SESQYESMKKRV
+172 SESQYEAMKKRV
-184 QYMYENGNQSYIELL
+184 QYMYENGNQSYLELL

-207 FLNRVEYAKSIYDYD
+207 FLNRIEYAKSIYDYD

-237 RQKEDLETAKEELL
+237 QQKEDLETAKEELL

-274 LNTAKSDV
+274 ISAAKSDV
-282 ADAQTEI
+282 ADAETEI

-302 EEELEAQ
+302 EEELETQ

-323 QEEELINGQ
+323 QEEELINSQ
-332 QGNNS
+332 QPAAS
-337 DNNANSDGT
+337 DNNANPDGT
-346 SSGDN
+346 STGDN
-351 AGNDTSG
+351 TTG
-358 GGTKD
+358 
-363 DGASD
+363 SD
-368 NGTSGGGTVN
+368 ASGGGTVN

>member
-1 MFFSIKIPSSN
+1 M
-12 IAQADGKNNLGI
+12 
-24 EKRSAVFRCIFI
+24 
-36 RKPSIIKEEDKGHKK
+36 PSIIKEENKRRDKS
-51 AIKEDI
+51 IKEDKD
-57 NMKKNSKRRMLSA
+57 MKKNSKRRMFSA

-84 DTGTKESVDLA
+84 DTGTKERVDLA

-146 DTQDEIAAKNA
+146 DTQDEIAAKNV
-157 EIETAESRI
+157 EIEAAESRI
-166 AELTTL
+166 AELTTR
-172 SESQYESMKKRV
+172 SESQYEAMKKRV
-184 QYMYENGNQSYIELL
+184 QYMYENGNQSYLELL

-207 FLNRVEYAKSIYDYD
+207 FLNRMEYAKSIYDYD

-237 RQKEDLETAKEELL
+237 QQKEDLETAKEELL

-274 LNTAKSDV
+274 ISAAKSDV
-282 ADAQTEI
+282 ADAETEI

-302 EEELEAQ
+302 EEELETQ

-323 QEEELINGQ
+323 QEEELINSQ
-332 QGNNS
+332 QPAAS
-337 DNNANSDGT
+337 DNNANPDGT
-346 SSGDN
+346 STGDN
-351 AGNDTSG
+351 TTG
-358 GGTKD
+358 
-363 DGASD
+363 SD
-368 NGTSGGGTVN
+368 TSGGGTVN

-457 VLAGTRTLN
+457 VLVGTRTLN

>member
-1 MFFSIKIPSSN
+1 M
-12 IAQADGKNNLGI
+12 
-24 EKRSAVFRCIFI
+24 
-36 RKPSIIKEEDKGHKK
+36 PSIIKEENKRRDKS
-51 AIKEDI
+51 IKEDKD
-57 NMKKNSKRRMLSA
+57 MKKNSKRRMFSA

-84 DTGTKESVDLA
+84 DTGTKERVDLA

-146 DTQDEIAAKNA
+146 DTQDEIAAKNV
-157 EIETAESRI
+157 EIEAAESRI
-166 AELTTL
+166 AELTTR
-172 SESQYESMKKRV
+172 SESQYEAMKKRV
-184 QYMYENGNQSYIELL
+184 QYMYENGNQSYLELL

-207 FLNRVEYAKSIYDYD
+207 FLNRMEYAKSIYDYD

-237 RQKEDLETAKEELL
+237 QQKEDLETAKEELL

-274 LNTAKSDV
+274 ISAAKSDV
-282 ADAQTEI
+282 ADAETEI

-302 EEELEAQ
+302 EEELETQ

-323 QEEELINGQ
+323 QEEELINSQ
-332 QGNNS
+332 QPAAS
-337 DNNANSDGT
+337 DNNANPDGT
-346 SSGDN
+346 STGDN
-351 AGNDTSG
+351 TTG
-358 GGTKD
+358 
-363 DGASD
+363 SD
-368 NGTSGGGTVN
+368 ASGGGTVN

-457 VLAGTRTLN
+457 VLSGTRTLN

>member
-1 MFFSIKIPSSN
+1 M
-12 IAQADGKNNLGI
+12 
-24 EKRSAVFRCIFI
+24 
-36 RKPSIIKEEDKGHKK
+36 PSIIKEENKRRDKS
-51 AIKEDI
+51 IKEDKD
-57 NMKKNSKRRMLSA
+57 MKKNSKRRMFSA

-84 DTGTKESVDLA
+84 DTGTKERVDLA

-146 DTQDEIAAKNA
+146 DTQDEIAAKNV
-157 EIETAESRI
+157 EIEAAESRI
-166 AELTTL
+166 AELTTR
-172 SESQYESMKKRV
+172 SESQYEAMKKRV
-184 QYMYENGNQSYIELL
+184 QYMYENGNQSYLELL

-207 FLNRVEYAKSIYDYD
+207 FLNRMEYAKSIYDYD

-237 RQKEDLETAKEELL
+237 QQKEDLETAKEELL

-274 LNTAKSDV
+274 ISAAKSDV
-282 ADAQTEI
+282 ADAETEI

-302 EEELEAQ
+302 EEELETQ

-323 QEEELINGQ
+323 QEEELINSQ
-332 QGNNS
+332 QPAAS
-337 DNNANSDGT
+337 DNNANPDGT
-346 SSGDN
+346 STGDN
-351 AGNDTSG
+351 TTG
-358 GGTKD
+358 
-363 DGASD
+363 SD
-368 NGTSGGGTVN
+368 TSGGGTVN
-378 ASDVAMLAALIQ
+378 ASDAAMLAALIQ

-418 DTVVGVIYQSGQFSP
+418 DTVVGVIYQRGQFSP

>member
-1 MFFSIKIPSSN
+1 
-12 IAQADGKNNLGI
+12 
-24 EKRSAVFRCIFI
+24 
-36 RKPSIIKEEDKGHKK
+36 
-51 AIKEDI
+51 
-57 NMKKNSKRRMLSA
+57 MKKNSKRRMFSA

-84 DTGTKESVDLA
+84 DTGTKERVDLA
-95 SKDTGSSVEELERQR
+95 SKDTGSSVEKLERQR

-146 DTQDEIAAKNA
+146 DTQDEIAAKNV
-157 EIETAESRI
+157 EIEAAESRI
-166 AELTTL
+166 AELTTR
-172 SESQYESMKKRV
+172 SESQYEAMKKRV
-184 QYMYENGNQSYIELL
+184 QYMYENGNQSYLELL
-199 LGASSFSD
+199 LGSSSFSD
-207 FLNRVEYAKSIYDYD
+207 FLNRMEYAKSIYDYD

-237 RQKEDLETAKEELL
+237 QQKEDLETAKEELL

-274 LNTAKSDV
+274 ISAAKSDV
-282 ADAQTEI
+282 ADAETEI

-309 KAKEDAARQEEIKR
+309 KAKEDAARQEEIRR
-323 QEEELINGQ
+323 QEEELINSQ
-332 QGNNS
+332 QPDAS
-337 DNNANSDGT
+337 DNNVNPDGT
-346 SSGDN
+346 STGDN
-351 AGNDTSG
+351 TTG
-358 GGTKD
+358 
-363 DGASD
+363 SD
-368 NGTSGGGTVN
+368 ASGGGTVN

-457 VLAGTRTLN
+457 VLSGTRTLN